1 MSDDNTGFDPADPA
15 ASEDS
20 ETDVDPDVKQAE
32 EGAAGPAEEDDPGN
46 DSIASTGAVE

>member
-1 MSDDNTGFDPADPA
+1 MSNDSSGFDAPGTEA
-15 ASEDS
+15 
-20 ETDVDPDVKQAE
+20 DVDPDLKQAE